1 MPNVCQTAFKEWA
14 VTIDALARGEQ
25 ILLLRKGGIHEPDRH
40 FRVEH
45 DRFLFYPGYLHQDAA
60 LLKPEYRSRLT
71 AEPNASRAP
80 DASRAIEK
88 QPDPEFVTFS
98 LYAEVA
104 DVIQLD
110 FQDSSD
116 SPDSERAAAALEPFH
131 IWAPGFALKRVHWKP
146 RHPLNVILLRC
157 YSLAEP
163 VSLPVTPEY
172 SGCTSWVD
180 LGRDVPLGKL
190 TPALSDDEFER
201 RVSDI
206 RNALASTPAAV

>member
-40 FRVEH
+40 FRIEH
-45 DRFLFYPGYLHQDAA
+45 DRFLFYPGYLHQDSA

-71 AEPNASRAP
+71 EEPH
-80 DASRAIEK
+80 ASRAIEK
-88 QPDPEFVTFS
+88 QPDPAVVTFK

-110 FQDSSD
+110 FQDPSD
-116 SPDSERAAAALEPFH
+116 SEKAAAALEPFH

-146 RHPLNVILLRC
+146 RHPLNAILLRC
-157 YSLAEP
+157 YSLAKP
-163 VSLPVTPEY
+163 VSLPVTVEY

-180 LGRDVPLGKL
+180 LGRDVPLGEL

-201 RVSDI
+201 LVSDI
-206 RNALASTPAAV
+206 RNALASTPTPA